1 MSSRRAPLAESA
13 HERVALLAQR
23 LLARDRSAVAPAL
36 NLADDQRA
44 AERAAARTLLA
55 TLETKVL
62 LGGAPRLGLTG
73 APGAGKS
80 TLLDAL
86 VRRHRARGETVGI
99 VAVDPSSRRSGG
111 ALLGDRVRVRSA
123 ANDPGVFFRSLAAR
137 ESLGGLSDAAR
148 AATTIMAAA
157 FDVVIVET
165 VGVGQSEG
173 DVADLVDTLVFV
185 AQPAAGDTVQFL
197 KAGVLELPDVL
208 AVNKA
213 DLGALAEKT
222 ARELESALALGEKSD
237 VSWVPPVVLV
247 SARDNTGIEALEAA
261 IARHRAHLAMGDAL
275 AAKRR
280 RGRDAWLTAVLA
292 RRYGSYGLEALGGT
306 PALAARLAS
315 APDAPGFAFELALAE
330 EVERALRGGSR

>member
-1 MSSRRAPLAESA
+1 V
-13 HERVALLAQR
+13 VALAQR

-36 NLADDQRA
+36 NLADDQRP
-44 AERAAARTLLA
+44 AERAAARALLA
-55 TLETKVL
+55 TLETTVL

-86 VRRHRARGETVGI
+86 VRAHRARGESVGI
-99 VAVDPSSRRSGG
+99 VAVDPSSRKSGG

-148 AATTIMAAA
+148 AAATILAAA

-185 AQPAAGDTVQFL
+185 AQPAAGDTIQFL
-197 KAGVLELPDVL
+197 KAGVLELPDVF

-213 DLGALAEKT
+213 DLGALAERS
-222 ARELESALALGEKSD
+222 ARELESALALGEKPD
-237 VSWVPPVVLV
+237 AQWVAPVVLV
-247 SARDNTGIEALEAA
+247 SARDNTGIDALEAA
-261 IARHRAHLAMGDAL
+261 IGRHRAQL
-275 AAKRR
+275 AASGGLAARRR
-280 RGRDAWLTAVLA
+280 RGRDAWLRSVLA
-292 RRYGSYGLEALGGT
+292 RRYGSFGLEALGG
-306 PALAARLAS
+306 AEVLAKRAAE
-315 APDAPGFAFELALAE
+315 APDAPGFALEIALGAE
-330 EVERALRGGSR
+330 IERALRGGGA

>member
-1 MSSRRAPLAESA
+1 
-13 HERVALLAQR
+13 
-23 LLARDRSAVAPAL
+23 
-36 NLADDQRA
+36 
-44 AERAAARTLLA
+44 
-55 TLETKVL
+55 VL

-86 VRRHRARGETVGI
+86 VRARRARGETIGI
-99 VAVDPSSRRSGG
+99 IAVDPSSRKSGG

-137 ESLGGLSDAAR
+137 ESLGGLSAAAR
-148 AATTIMAAA
+148 AATTILAAV
-157 FDVVIVET
+157 FDEVIVET

-213 DLGALAEKT
+213 DLGALAERT
-222 ARELESALALGEKSD
+222 ARELESALALGEQPD
-237 VSWVPPVVLV
+237 AGWVAPVVLL
-247 SARDNTGIEALEAA
+247 SARDGAGVDALEAA
-261 IARHRAHLAMGDAL
+261 IARHRAHLAASGGL
-275 AAKRR
+275 HTRRR
-280 RGRDAWLTAVLA
+280 RGRDAWLRAVLT
-292 RRYGSYGLEALGGT
+292 RRYGSYGIEALGGAE
-306 PALAARLAS
+306 ALTARLAS
-315 APDAPGFAFELALAE
+315 APDASGFAFELALGE
-330 EVERALRGGSR
+330 EIERALRGVRP